1 MGTQTNAYEY
11 NSFGEITEMSETYE
25 NPFRYCGE
33 YYDAET
39 GWIYLRN
46 RYYNPETGRF
56 INEDPA
62 RDGSNWYVYAN
73 NNPIMFFDPFGL
85 APTTKEAAEMADHIY
100 HWDQN
105 NDKKDR
111 MVSGWRLIDVWWG
124 RESMK
129 MGIYI
134 RNSDDWENPSEYVI
148 VFKGT
153 DNLQNWVNNAEAYLS
168 SKSADMWDAINY
180 SKGFVGSHSQ
190 EITFVGH
197 SKGGG
202 EAIAAATATNKNAI
216 TFNAANFNFS
226 KYGLTETNKSG
237 IKNYYV
243 DGEVQEIADYVGDSY
258 YLAELATTVPQKT
271 IIFCGVSFMGE
282 SAKILSPEKTVIMA
296 DRSAD
301 CPMAHMVEVEKIRE
315 VRKEYPDVAV
325 VCYVNSMAEIKAESD
340 VCVTS
345 SNALKIVKKL
355 PNKDIFFIPDENLGR
370 FIAKKVPEKHFIFN
384 DGFCHV
390 HKSIHAEDVK
400 KAKELHPE
408 AVVLAHPECT
418 GDVLELADFV
428 GSTSQIIDYATNS
441 DEKVFLICTEMGV
454 FYELLQKNPE
464 KKFFSVGHRQFCPNM
479 KKIHLDS
486 VLRALENPEE
496 EVEMDEAM
504 RQRAVGPLAR
514 MLELAK

>member
-1 MGTQTNAYEY
+1 M
-11 NSFGEITEMSETYE
+11 
-25 NPFRYCGE
+25 
-33 YYDAET
+33 
-39 GWIYLRN
+39 
-46 RYYNPETGRF
+46 
-56 INEDPA
+56 NE
-62 RDGSNWYVYAN
+62 
-73 NNPIMFFDPFGL
+73 
-85 APTTKEAAEMADHIY
+85 E
-100 HWDQN
+100 
-105 NDKKDR
+105 
-111 MVSGWRLIDVWWG
+111 
-124 RESMK
+124 
-129 MGIYI
+129 
-134 RNSDDWENPSEYVI
+134 
-148 VFKGT
+148 
-153 DNLQNWVNNAEAYLS
+153 
-168 SKSADMWDAINY
+168 
-180 SKGFVGSHSQ
+180 
-190 EITFVGH
+190 
-197 SKGGG
+197 
-202 EAIAAATATNKNAI
+202 
-216 TFNAANFNFS
+216 
-226 KYGLTETNKSG
+226 
-237 IKNYYV
+237 IKNEIQKLKKEKDAVILAHYYV

-258 YLAELATTVPQKT
+258 YLAEIATKVPEST
-271 IIFCGVSFMGE
+271 IVFCGVSFMGE
-282 SAKILSPEKTVIMA
+282 SAKILNPKKRVVMA
-296 DRSAD
+296 DGHAD
-301 CPMAHMVEVEKIRE
+301 CPMAHMVDVDKIRE
-315 VRKEYPDVAV
+315 VRKEYPDVSV
-325 VCYVNSMAEIKAESD
+325 VCYVNSTAEIKAESD

-345 SNALKIVKKL
+345 SNALKIVKNL

-370 FIAKKVPEKHFIFN
+370 FVASQLPEKHFIFN